1 MISEPLLTAVMEKWV
16 TTMASTQPKLLR
28 LETVTNGRLLA
39 QAVATL
45 GRLLPL
51 QLLPVPGSHLH
62 ATTALAKMP
71 SGHWRREE
79 RTYEVA
85 RHTG

>member
-1 MISEPLLTAVMEKWV
+1 MISEPLLMAVMKKWV

-39 QAVATL
+39 QAAATL

-51 QLLPVPGSHLH
+51 QLLPVPGSHLYVM
-62 ATTALAKMP
+62 TSLAKTP
-71 SGHWRREE
+71 
-79 RTYEVA
+79 
-85 RHTG
+85 